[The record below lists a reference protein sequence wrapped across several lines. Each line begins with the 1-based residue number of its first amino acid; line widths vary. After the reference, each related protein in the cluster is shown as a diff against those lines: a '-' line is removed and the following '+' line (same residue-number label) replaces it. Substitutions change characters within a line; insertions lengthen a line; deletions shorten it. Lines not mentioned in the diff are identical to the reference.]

1 MMEGGGGRV
10 GEGVTVEAGVE
21 AGVRVR
27 VGLEDAVS
35 GSGLEGGAR
44 SQARREP
51 LEAAEGKGVDSPPET
66 PEGTESC

>member
-10 GEGVTVEAGVE
+10 REGVTVEAG
-21 AGVRVR
+21 VR

>member
-1 MMEGGGGRV
+1 MTEGGGGRV
-10 GEGVTVEAGVE
+10 GEGVMVE
-21 AGVRVR
+21 AGVRVT

>member
-1 MMEGGGGRV
+1 MTEGGGGRV
-10 GEGVTVEAGVE
+10 GEGVTVE